1 MQASPD
7 QTDFKPPR
15 PGRWPLPAVL
25 ALLAHVA
32 LIAALTWGVSWQKN
46 AEPVAFEAEL
56 WSSVVQEA
64 APRAVKPPPPPPAKV
79 EPKVEPKPPKPE
91 PKPEPKT
98 EPKPPDTREADI
110 AIEQAK
116 KKKEEEAK
124 KREAEKKEAA
134 RKKAEEAK
142 AREVERKKKAEE
154 AQRKA
159 DQKRLD
165 DKIKQ
170 QLANEQRRKAQEE
183 ASAKAR
189 DEQMRRIMGQADA
202 TGDANARGTAQRS
215 SGPSGGYAG
224 RVNAA
229 VRPNVL
235 LTEDIPGNPKAE
247 IEVRSAPDGT
257 ILSRRLARSSG
268 NAAWDK
274 AALDA
279 IDRTGKMPRDVDG
292 RVPSPL
298 TIVMRPRD

>member
-1 MQASPD
+1 MPM
-7 QTDFKPPR
+7 
-15 PGRWPLPAVL
+15 VL
-25 ALLAHVA
+25 ALVAHLA
-32 LIAALTWGVSWQKN
+32 LIAALTWGVSWQKD

-64 APRAVKPPPPPPAKV
+64 APRAVKTPPPPPPKV
-79 EPKVEPKPPKPE
+79 ETKVEPKPPKPE

-116 KKKEEEAK
+116 KKREEEAK

-134 RKKAEEAK
+134 KKKAEEAK
-142 AREVERKKKAEE
+142 AREEERKKKAEE
-154 AQRKA
+154 AKRKA

-202 TGDANARGTAQRS
+202 TGGANAKGTAQRS
-215 SGPSGGYAG
+215 SGPSSGYAG

>member
-1 MQASPD
+1 MQATPD

-134 RKKAEEAK
+134 RKKAEED
-142 AREVERKKKAEE
+142 
-154 AQRKA
+154 KA
-159 DQKRLD
+159 DEAGAKEEGEKPSAKEKTRKQLD
-165 DKIKQ
+165 DKMQSNGSGRKTSSMR
-170 QLANEQRRKAQEE
+170 NEQEE
-183 ASAKAR
+183 A
-189 DEQMRRIMGQADA
+189 
-202 TGDANARGTAQRS
+202 
-215 SGPSGGYAG
+215 
-224 RVNAA
+224 V
-229 VRPNVL
+229 
-235 LTEDIPGNPKAE
+235 
-247 IEVRSAPDGT
+247 
-257 ILSRRLARSSG
+257 
-268 NAAWDK
+268 
-274 AALDA
+274 
-279 IDRTGKMPRDVDG
+279 
-292 RVPSPL
+292 
-298 TIVMRPRD
+298 